1 VIDHDEIREGAPSRW
16 ALMTTFESQ
25 SPEAVEAALR
35 EAVDESIPDSR
46 DQPGWKGAL
55 AFATESRQHGVVI
68 VFWDSVPSLLANA
81 HLQEAPPPQGV
92 IRQRDRFEV
101 VHDERPDE

>member
-1 VIDHDEIREGAPSRW
+1 VIDHDEIRERAPSQW
-16 ALMTTFESQ
+16 ALMTTYESQ

-35 EAVDESIPDSR
+35 KAVDEAIPGAR

-55 AFATESRQHGVVI
+55 ALASENRLHGVVI
-68 VFWDSVPSLLANA
+68 VFWDSVQSLVANA
-81 HLQEAPPPQGV
+81 RLQQGLPSEGLNGS
-92 IRQRDRFEV
+92 RHRFEV